1 MLGALFTTGCANMML
16 FFATQSFSGWMVE
29 SMIRVASDTVFVTS
43 MRGCLSDVLKGPEL
57 TVSAARVATYAG
69 IGVCLGPILASRVIM
84 PLISRR
90 YTFVM
95 NACREIVI
103 LSPICVLSV
112 SLTPKVSLFQSAARH
127 IFVGPRCDLRVAA
140 RYHRRH
146 QAENLGLDSGLFLRS
161 AAAHRAVPR
170 EDGSRALLL
179 RSLP

>member
-69 IGVCLGPILASRVIM
+69 IGICVGPILASRVIM

-95 NACREIVI
+95 NAC
-103 LSPICVLSV
+103 LFWL
-112 SLTPKVSLFQSAARH
+112 LT
-127 IFVGPRCDLRVAA
+127 GWVAA
-140 RYHRRH
+140 KLPETLPPEDRTPWRWSSSNPFSLVQLFCNGGRLRTLCTI
-146 QAENLGLDSGLFLRS
+146 AMVDRFAATATRTGGSGAVLDIC
-161 AAAHRAVPR
+161 AH
-170 EDGSRALLL
+170 SI
-179 RSLP
+179 

>member
-103 LSPICVLSV
+103 LSPICLLSV
-112 SLTPKVSLFQSAARH
+112 SLTQQASLSQS
-127 IFVGPRCDLRVAA
+127 
-140 RYHRRH
+140 
-146 QAENLGLDSGLFLRS
+146 SGFS
-161 AAAHRAVPR
+161 RA
-170 EDGSRALLL
+170 GSRPSCRRRCRQSSAS
-179 RSLP
+179 RWTGRRRTPSTSSR

>member
-69 IGVCLGPILASRVIM
+69 IGICVGPILASRVIM

-95 NACREIVI
+95 NAC
-103 LSPICVLSV
+103 LFWL
-112 SLTPKVSLFQSAARH
+112 LT
-127 IFVGPRCDLRVAA
+127 GWVAA
-140 RYHRRH
+140 KLPETLPPEDRKPMDWTAANPFNFIAMMRRSSILFCAPPPEPRSRQPPAATMRQRH
-146 QAENLGLDSGLFLRS
+146 PAQRPNPEPPGVSQQA
-161 AAAHRAVPR
+161 
-170 EDGSRALLL
+170 
-179 RSLP
+179 